1 MLKCV
6 LEEKYTVYSYT
17 DRNRGRY
24 RSFRVIALNTTIFN
38 GSGFVDIE
46 VEQTTT
52 AVPEY
57 LSYTMLCVVALS
69 IPMVIVPALWAI
81 VILIK
86 NKELQ
91 TNNTT
96 FLINLLFADVRNYIK
111 QEGWQRFFRNK
122 LNQL

>member
-1 MLKCV
+1 M
-6 LEEKYTVYSYT
+6 
-17 DRNRGRY
+17 
-24 RSFRVIALNTTIFN
+24 ALNITIF
-38 GSGFVDIE
+38 SDSESVDNE

-57 LSYTMLCVVALS
+57 LSYTTLCVVALS

-86 NKELQ
+86 NKEVQ

-96 FLINLLFADVRNYIK
+96 FLINLLFADVGNYIK